1 MKEAKKV
8 RSKWL
13 TIRLNED
20 EEKKLNRLF
29 EKTTSGNLS
38 EYGRDVLLQNPV
50 TILHRN
56 QSADEF
62 LAEMIQLKNEL
73 NAIGNNF
80 NQVVKKLH
88 TLDHIPEFRTWV
100 LLNESAKKTFFKK
113 VEEIKEKLN
122 QIRLLNSDWHFCF
135 WRLVFGFFII
145 LNSSLVLMVEH
156 L

>member
-1 MKEAKKV
+1 MKETKKV
-8 RSKWL
+8 RCKWL

-20 EEKKLNRLF
+20 EEKKLNRFF

-50 TILHRN
+50 TILHRS

-100 LLNESAKKTFFKK
+100 LLNESAKKIFFKK

-122 QIRLLNSDWHFCF
+122 QIYQQWSQ
-135 WRLVFGFFII
+135 G
-145 LNSSLVLMVEH
+145 
-156 L
+156 